1 MKRKIQER
9 NRSRKW
15 ISLRKAELNRAFWK
29 GDTQMA
35 HILVVEDDA
44 DISRLLCRILS
55 KGGYEAVPAYS
66 GTEAKLRLEMS
77 EPDLILLDL
86 MLPGVNGEEII
97 SYVRDELKKP
107 IPIIVLSAK
116 NALENKLETMKS
128 GAMITSRS
136 PSNRRKCSCASWRS
150 SEGAVGETVQRR
162 TAAQRRNWSI
172 RILRSAEVLG
182 RRRSMGM
189 RLH

>member
-1 MKRKIQER
+1 
-9 NRSRKW
+9 
-15 ISLRKAELNRAFWK
+15 
-29 GDTQMA
+29 MA

-97 SYVRDELKKP
+97 SYVRDELKAHP
-107 IPIIVLSAK
+107 
-116 NALENKLETMKS
+116 NYCAL
-128 GAMITSRS
+128 
-136 PSNRRKCSCASWRS
+136 
-150 SEGAVGETVQRR
+150 GEERAGEQ
-162 TAAQRRNWSI
+162 AGDD
-172 RILRSAEVLG
+172 EE
-182 RRRSMGM
+182 RRR
-189 RLH
+189 

>member
-1 MKRKIQER
+1 M
-9 NRSRKW
+9 
-15 ISLRKAELNRAFWK
+15 
-29 GDTQMA
+29 
-35 HILVVEDDA
+35 
-44 DISRLLCRILS
+44 
-55 KGGYEAVPAYS
+55 PAYS

-128 GAMITSRS
+128 GADDYITKPFEPEEVLVRIM
-136 PSNRRKCSCASWRS
+136 
-150 SEGAVGETVQRR
+150 AVPQKEAGGETVQRR

-182 RRRSMGM
+182 RRWSMGM